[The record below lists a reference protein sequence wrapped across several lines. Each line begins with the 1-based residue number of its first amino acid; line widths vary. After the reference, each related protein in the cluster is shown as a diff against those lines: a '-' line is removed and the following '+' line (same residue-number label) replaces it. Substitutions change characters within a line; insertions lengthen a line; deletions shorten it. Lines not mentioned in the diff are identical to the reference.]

1 MSVALALLDIQTGIL
16 YSDKIPWERPEI
28 PEETVTATATLLAA
42 ARGAG
47 VPVLQV
53 GVRRTVA
60 RGQFDE
66 IRTAAAEN
74 AGKAPKDIMAL
85 AAGSDDIGFIHAPG
99 DGEETIH
106 KVGVSCF
113 QGTRLDTVLRNLG
126 ARDVVV
132 AGAFTHM
139 VVESTV
145 RQGFDLGYRM
155 AVVPEACCS
164 PNSTLHENSLKF
176 GISNFARIIGLD
188 DIGAFFKENTNAGN

>member
-1 MSVALALLDIQTGIL
+1 MSVALALLDVQKGIF

-28 PEETVTATATLLAA
+28 PEETVTATGALLDA

-66 IRTAAAEN
+66 IRTSAAET

-85 AAGSDDIGFIHAPG
+85 AAGSDDIDFIHAPD

-155 AVVPEACCS
+155 VVVPEPCCS
-164 PNSTLHENSLKF
+164 PNATLHDNSLKF
-176 GISNFARIIGLD
+176 GISNFARIVGLD
-188 DIGAFFKENTNAGN
+188 DIDAFFKESADAGN